1 MSFHAAFD
9 YVSDTRVESLN
20 LTIQH
25 FVHRQTGAVH
35 YHLASEHE
43 EKVFMVALR
52 TMPKDSTGVA
62 HILEHTALCGSQ
74 KYPVRD
80 PFFMMT
86 RRSLNTF
93 MNAMTSSDWTAYPF
107 ASQNDKDF
115 NNLLDVYLDAVFFAR
130 LDELD
135 FAQEGHRIEFSEPG
149 NRASALAYK
158 GVVFN
163 EMKGAMSSPVAQLWQ
178 GISSYL
184 FPTTTYHYNSGG
196 DPAEITDLTYSQ
208 LLNFYQSHYHP
219 SNAIIM
225 TFGKLDVEALQ
236 RKMDKQ
242 ALSCFQ
248 RQPKQWRVAPEKR
261 YSAPLAVQ
269 AHYGVDGED
278 LSGKTHHVL
287 GWLLGDS
294 TDLDA
299 QLEASLLSQVLL
311 DNSSSPLRRA
321 LEETPL
327 AGSPSPLCGLE
338 DSNREMSFMCGV
350 EGSEPEHAAAIESL
364 VLSTLKQ
371 VVLDGI
377 EPHVIEAA
385 LHQLELHQREI
396 GGDGTPYGLQLIL
409 NALPAATHYGDPVKL
424 LNLEPALQRLRDK
437 AAHPNFI
444 ADAIQR
450 LLLNNRHRVRYSLV
464 PDAGLN
470 AENKRLESAQLAH
483 IKAAMSDEQLAL
495 IEQQAERLL
504 QRQLQEDDASMLPQ
518 VTLADVPPTL
528 AHVDITARHDGPLP
542 ICEYVA
548 GTNGILY
555 QQLIADLPSL
565 TFEQLTWLPF
575 MAHAWTEVGAG
586 EHDYLQQQQ
595 RQTATVG
602 SLSAYTQIKGAVDDC
617 QRLQGYVVMSGKA
630 LATQVD
636 AFSGMQYETWTSPNF
651 TEQQRLLDLLV
662 QVNARKQQGMTG
674 SGHLLAMSMAA
685 APLNLAANV
694 ANELAGLPQ
703 AARIKQRLARARDD
717 GGAALASTLTNLYQV
732 CVQQP
737 SEALAVHDQAASHA
751 HLTSITQ
758 RWSSSSQLAG
768 SVNWTLQSQPTY
780 WMVDSQVNFCAW
792 ALPTVSMTHPD
803 AAALSVLAG
812 VLRNGFLHGAIREQ
826 GGAYGG
832 GASQDSALACFKFY
846 SYRDPRVEG
855 TFADFKASIDW
866 VLDKPRGDDL
876 VESAILGIIGS
887 MDRPASPAGEA
898 KNAYH
903 LMRSGRSLLLRQT
916 YRQQLLAVRWHDV
929 QRVALQY
936 LRNQD
941 GVRAVVA
948 PRGTEAVADN
958 LGLNANDY

>member
-9 YVSDTRVESLN
+9 HVSDTRVESLN
-20 LTIQH
+20 VTIQH
-25 FVHRQTGAVH
+25 FVHRQTGALH
-35 YHLASEHE
+35 YHLAAQHD

-52 TMPKDSTGVA
+52 TMPNDSTGVA

-149 NRASALAYK
+149 NRASPLQYK

-163 EMKGAMSSPVAQLWQ
+163 EMKGAMSSPVSQLWQ

-196 DPAEITDLTYSQ
+196 EPAEITDLTYSQ
-208 LLNFYQSHYHP
+208 LLSFYQSHYHP

-225 TFGKLDVEALQ
+225 TFGDLDVEALQ
-236 RKMDKQ
+236 HKIDKQ

-248 RQPKQWRVAPEKR
+248 RQPKQWRVSPEKR
-261 YSAPLAVQ
+261 YNAPLAVQ

-278 LSGKTHHVL
+278 LTAKTHHVL

-299 QLEASLLSQVLL
+299 QLEANLLSQVLL

-321 LEETPL
+321 LEESPL
-327 AGSPSPLCGLE
+327 AGAPSPLCGLE

-350 EGSEPEHAAAIESL
+350 EGSEPEHAADIEL
-364 VLSTLKQ
+364 LILSTLEQ
-371 VVLDGI
+371 VTHDGVDSAI
-377 EPHVIEAA
+377 IEAA

-409 NALPAATHYGDPVKL
+409 NALPAATHYGDPVNL
-424 LNLEPALQRLRDK
+424 LNLEPALKRLREK
-437 AAHPNFI
+437 AMEPSFI
-444 ADAIQR
+444 PDAIKR

-464 PDAGLN
+464 PDSGLN
-470 AENKRLESAQLAH
+470 AESKRLEE
-483 IKAAMSDEQLAL
+483 EQLAQLKAGMSDAQMDL

-504 QRQLQEDDASMLPQ
+504 QRQQQDDDASLLPQ
-518 VTLADVPPTL
+518 VTLSDVPPTL
-528 AHVDITARHDGPLP
+528 AHTDVTARYDAALP
-542 ICEYVA
+542 VTEYVV
-548 GTNGILY
+548 GTNGLVY
-555 QQLIADLPSL
+555 QQLLADLPSL
-565 TFEQLTWLPF
+565 SFDQLTWLPF

-586 EHDYLQQQQ
+586 EYDYLQQQQ

-602 SLSAYTQIKGAVDDC
+602 SLTAYSNIKGAVDDC
-617 QRLQGYVVMSGKA
+617 EQLHGYIVMSGKA
-630 LATQVD
+630 LAANCD
-636 AFSGMQYETWTSPNF
+636 AFSAMQRETWLTPNF

-685 APLNLAANV
+685 APLNKAANL

-703 AARIKQRLARARDD
+703 ALRVKQRLALAKKD
-717 GGAALASTLTNLYQV
+717 GGQALVDTLSSLYQV
-732 CVQQP
+732 CIQQP
-737 SEALAVHDQAASHA
+737 SEALLVHDHSASIA
-751 HLTSITQ
+751 HVRSIADQ
-758 RWSSSSQLAG
+758 WSSASPLNG
-768 SVNWTLQSQPTY
+768 TVDWTMQSQSTY

-792 ALPTVSMTHPD
+792 ALPTVTMTHPD

-855 TFADFKASIDW
+855 TFADFKAAIDW
-866 VLDKPRGDDL
+866 VVDKPRGDDL
-876 VESAILGIIGS
+876 ADAAILGLIGS
-887 MDRPASPAGEA
+887 MDRPGSPAGEA

-903 LMRSGRSLLLRQT
+903 LERTGRTLALRQA
-916 YRQQLLAVRWHDV
+916 YRQRLLAVRWADV
-929 QRVALQY
+929 QRVAVTY
-936 LRNQD
+936 LRNQE

-948 PRGTEAVADN
+948 PRGTDSIAAA